1 MSIRSPQSS
10 PVPLQLPP
18 LSLYVHIPWCVRKC
32 PYCDFNS
39 HVATHIAAHAE
50 PSGGQLPEAEYVAQ
64 LERDLRSQLP
74 WVQGRKLGSIF
85 FGGGTPSLFSPEAI
99 GQILA
104 MAESLVGFEPG
115 IEITLEANPGTFEQA
130 KFAGYRSAGVNR
142 LSIGVQSFDPLQLQ
156 NLGRIH
162 TGPEAEV
169 AATQARAAGF
179 DNINIDLMHGLPGQG
194 EVDAL
199 QDLQRAV
206 ALGVEHISWYQLTI
220 EPNTAFY
227 SAPPVTPGSEEIAA
241 IQRAGRAYLAGEG
254 YARYEVSAYSRAGLA
269 SRHNLNY
276 WSFADYIGI
285 GAGAHGKFTLP
296 DSGRIIRTQRTR
308 TPRDY
313 LALGL
318 ALGLELGQA
327 PGVAVE
333 SGSDGFPLP
342 KVKEVPEAER
352 PLEFLMNCLRLESG
366 VPAAT
371 YPAYTGLSLDSLA
384 GEWQRLQL
392 MELVEPLEAKIAATP
407 FGYDYVDEILQ
418 QFLPAD

>member
-1 MSIRSPQSS
+1 MA
-10 PVPLQLPP
+10 LPP

-39 HVATHIAAHAE
+39 HEFAAGAHESAA
-50 PSGGQLPEAEYVAQ
+50 GGHVDIHHTSTAQASPAGLPEAEYVAQ
-64 LERDLRSQLP
+64 LQRDLESQLS
-74 WVQGRKLGSIF
+74 WVQGRRLGSIF
-85 FGGGTPSLFSPEAI
+85 FGGGTPSLFSPHAI
-99 GQILA
+99 GAILE
-104 MAESLVGFEPG
+104 MAERLVGFESD

-130 KFAGYRSAGVNR
+130 KFAGYRAAGVNR

-162 TGPEAEV
+162 TGPEATT
-169 AATQARAAGF
+169 AASQARTAGF

-206 ALGVEHISWYQLTI
+206 DLGAEHISWYQLTI

-227 SAPPVTPGSEEIAA
+227 SAPPVTPGSEAIAA
-241 IQRAGRAYLAGEG
+241 IQRAGRAFLAGQG
-254 YARYEVSAYSRAGLA
+254 YARYEVSAYSPAGRE

-296 DSGRIIRTQRTR
+296 QDGQILRTRRTR

-313 LALGL
+313 LALGRR
-318 ALGLELGQA
+318 AADGG
-327 PGVAVE
+327 
-333 SGSDGFPLP
+333 GFPLP
-342 KVKEVPEAER
+342 KTDQVAPADR
-352 PLEFLMNCLRLESG
+352 PLEFLMNALRLEAG
-366 VPAAT
+366 VPADSFS
-371 YPAYTGLSLDSLA
+371 AYTGLPLSVLA
-384 GEWQRLQL
+384 PEWRRMEA
-392 MELVEPLEAKIAATP
+392 MELVPPLGERIATTS

-418 QFLPAD
+418 RFLPED